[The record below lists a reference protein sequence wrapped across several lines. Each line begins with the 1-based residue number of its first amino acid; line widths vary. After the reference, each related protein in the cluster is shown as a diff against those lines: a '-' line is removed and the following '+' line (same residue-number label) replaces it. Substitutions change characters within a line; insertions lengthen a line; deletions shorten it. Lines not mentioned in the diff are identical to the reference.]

1 MQKAAMN
8 EVEKETR
15 KFVKMVR
22 IVRDIQE
29 DQQTLY
35 TPLAQKQGSQPY
47 FLDQDPEEPEN
58 IPQG

>member
-1 MQKAAMN
+1 MQKAAME

-29 DQQTLY
+29 D
-35 TPLAQKQGSQPY
+35 
-47 FLDQDPEEPEN
+47 
-58 IPQG
+58 

>member
-1 MQKAAMN
+1 MMQQAAMD

-29 DQQTLY
+29 DQ
-35 TPLAQKQGSQPY
+35 
-47 FLDQDPEEPEN
+47 
-58 IPQG
+58 